1 MGMTNSAAATAI
13 AILKYQPCAIINQ
26 GTSGGHDPALNVFD
40 LVLGR
45 AVCNIGAFK
54 TPKKALGEGADAL
67 AWREAFDMLAEDETD
82 PEPIAIRHFYAD
94 PALLA
99 AAQHVRHGYT
109 AGQVV
114 EGIIGSADVW
124 NNELD
129 RIAFFE
135 RLMAQSPRKWK
146 VLLWHKL
153 LPSFRPFLAI
163 RVVSNNLTNQ
173 QAYNAKT
180 GQACQDFVFKVVQH
194 YLAELS
200 KN

>member
-1 MGMTNSAAATAI
+1 
-13 AILKYQPCAIINQ
+13 
-26 GTSGGHDPALNVFD
+26 
-40 LVLGR
+40 
-45 AVCNIGAFK
+45 
-54 TPKKALGEGADAL
+54 
-67 AWREAFDMLAEDETD
+67 MLAEDETD

-153 LPSFRPFLAI
+153 LPSFR
-163 RVVSNNLTNQ
+163 
-173 QAYNAKT
+173 
-180 GQACQDFVFKVVQH
+180 C
-194 YLAELS
+194 LS
-200 KN
+200 WRYGLYPII